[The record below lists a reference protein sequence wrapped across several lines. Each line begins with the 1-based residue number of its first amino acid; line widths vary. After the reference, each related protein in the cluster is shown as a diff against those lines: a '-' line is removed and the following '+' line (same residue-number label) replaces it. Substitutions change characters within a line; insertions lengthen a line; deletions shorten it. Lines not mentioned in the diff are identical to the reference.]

1 MQHPEEWL
9 SAPQAAK
16 RLGVTPKTLLQIDLR
31 RLEMKHGQ
39 RVVRRYRLTDIEA
52 YLAKNI
58 TGVGMT
64 PT

>member
-16 RLGVTPKTLLQIDLR
+16 RLGVTPKTLLQIGLR

-39 RVVRRYRLTDIEA
+39 RVVRRYRLADIET

-58 TGVGMT
+58 KGVEVENS
-64 PT
+64 